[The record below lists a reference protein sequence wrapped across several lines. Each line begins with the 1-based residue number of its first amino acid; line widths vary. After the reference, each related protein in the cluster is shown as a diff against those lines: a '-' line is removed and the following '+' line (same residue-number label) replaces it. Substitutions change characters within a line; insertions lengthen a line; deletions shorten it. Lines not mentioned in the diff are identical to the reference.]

1 MTHHLTEE
9 DHRKQKLAHYRA
21 SGIDP
26 FPTRFERTHPLQ
38 AVIASAHHLSGDEK
52 GPTVKVA
59 GRIMAKRGHG
69 KATFGNIQ
77 DEQGELQYYGNLDTL
92 GEDHLS
98 TLIHLDVGDFIGIEG
113 YLFRSKRGELT
124 IHMVTFCL
132 LSKALLPLPEKFHG
146 LQNIEQRYRHRYV
159 DLVMNREVRHQ
170 FARRSSTIH
179 AIRTFLV
186 AEGFM
191 EVETPVLQPLY
202 GGAAAQPF
210 TTHHNELG
218 QSLYLRIAPE
228 LYLKRL
234 IVGGYEKVFEL
245 GRVFRNEGVSY
256 KHNPEF
262 TTLELYQAYADYQDM
277 MALTESL
284 LSHVIPED
292 GPTTQYQGQTIDWSL
307 PFRRLDL
314 MTALSE
320 YAGLSPSPTD
330 QALRTKAIELGMDP
344 HQGTSRG
351 EMINYV
357 YDKAVEPHLIQP
369 TFVTDYPWE
378 TSPLAKRKSEQ
389 PEMVERFELVVAGM
403 EVANSFSEL
412 NDPMDQLQRFEDQA
426 KAKANGWDDA
436 HQMDH
441 DFLHALQV
449 GMPPTGGLGIGI
461 DRLVMLKVDAHSIRD
476 VLFFPHM
483 KDKKE

>member
-1 MTHHLTEE
+1 MTTHLTEE
-9 DHRKQKLAHYRA
+9 DHRRQKLAHYRA

-26 FPTRFERTHPLQ
+26 FPSRFERSHTLH
-38 AVIASAHHLSGDEK
+38 AVVSSAQHLAGDAK
-52 GPTVKVA
+52 GPSVKVA

-77 DEQGELQYYGNLDTL
+77 DEHGELQYYGNLDTL
-92 GEDHLS
+92 GETALS

-124 IHMVTFCL
+124 IHIVAFSL

-159 DLVMNREVRHQ
+159 DLVVNRDVRHQ
-170 FARRSSTIH
+170 FAQRSSTIH

-186 AEGFM
+186 GAGFM

-210 TTHHNELG
+210 VTHHNELG

-262 TTLELYQAYADYQDM
+262 TTLELYQAYADYHDM
-277 MALTESL
+277 MALTETL
-284 LSHVIPED
+284 LSSVIPQE
-292 GPTTQYQGQTIDWSL
+292 GTTTHYQGHTIDWQL

-314 MTALSE
+314 MTALSD
-320 YAGLSPSPTD
+320 YAGLPPSPTD
-330 QALRTKAIELGMDP
+330 QALRDKAISLGMDP
-344 HQGTSRG
+344 QQGTSRG
-351 EMINYV
+351 ELINYV

-369 TFVTDYPWE
+369 TFITDYPWE
-378 TSPLAKRKSEQ
+378 TSPLAKRKADR
-389 PEMVERFELVVAGM
+389 PDMVERFELVVAGM
-403 EVANSFSEL
+403 EIANSFSEL
-412 NDPMDQLQRFEDQA
+412 NDPLDQLQRFEEQA
-426 KAKANGWDDA
+426 NARANGWDDA

-461 DRLVMLKVDAHSIRD
+461 DRLIMLKVDAHSIRD